1 LILLSTAY
9 FPNLLYLNQ
18 FNTDQVQI
26 EAFEHFQKKS
36 YRNRCKILSANGVLD
51 LTVPIV
57 HKDTNNTMISDIKI
71 DYSLPWQKH
80 HFKALESAYSHAPFY
95 EFIIDDFIFIFENKT
110 VFLFDLNQQILSMLL
125 QYFKIEVPIQ
135 LTDTYLHRPDG
146 LDLRALTLFK
156 SESMTTE
163 EPTKAY
169 YQVFNQKFGFVPGL
183 SSIDLLFNE
192 GPDAYKFLNR

>member
-9 FPNLLYLNQ
+9 FPNLQYLRQ
-18 FNTDQVQI
+18 FISDQVQI

-36 YRNRCKILSANGVLD
+36 YRNRCKILSANGVLE

-57 HKDTNNTMISDIKI
+57 HKDANHTIISDIKI
-71 DYSLPWQKH
+71 DYSLAWQKQH
-80 HFKALESAYSHAPFY
+80 YKALESAYSHTPFY
-95 EFIIDDFIFIFENKT
+95 EYIIDDFRFIFENKT
-110 VFLFDLNQQILSMLL
+110 VYLFDLNQEILSVLL
-125 QYFKIEVPIQ
+125 QYFKIEAPIQ

-146 LDLRALTLFK
+146 LDLRALTQLK
-156 SESMTTE
+156 SESMTAE

-169 YQVFNQKFGFVPGL
+169 YQVFNQKFGFVSGL

-192 GPDAYKFLNR
+192 GPDAYKFLNG